1 MRTADAVFDVIR
13 DRSMR
18 GLRLDEDVYRQLYN
32 PLLYL
37 RAYSRIYKNDGA
49 LTQGITAETADGM
62 SLAKTENI
70 IEQLRYER
78 FRWTPVRRVEI
89 PKKNGKKRPLG
100 IPTWTDKLVQEV
112 LRSVLETFYEP
123 RFSVHSHGFRPER
136 GCHTALAEIY
146 RTWKGVHWFIEGDI
160 RACFDSIDHHILLS
174 IIREDIRDNRF
185 LRLVEN
191 LLKAGYCEQWSYHP
205 TLSGTPQ
212 GGILSPLLSNI
223 YLDRLDQFVEHT
235 LIPRYTRGEERQE
248 NPEYLKLVKLAWY
261 YRSVGKH
268 EKAEELSKQYH
279 QMPSRDFHDPNYR
292 RLLYVRY
299 ADDFL
304 LGFAGPVAEAREI
317 KEHLKTFLKETLHLE
332 LSEEKTLITHASTE
346 EARFLG
352 YEITV
357 AQEDSKRTKGQRT
370 VNGVIQ
376 LRVPQRF
383 VEGRCARYMCN
394 GKPFHRPERASNEDF
409 TIVADYQAEYRG
421 YVQYYSLAVNI
432 AKLNKLRWIMWSSLL
447 KTLAN
452 KHKASVRQMGNRYIK
467 PVKFPHGMRKCVEV
481 VVTREGRQPLVAR
494 FGGIPL
500 KRHLKATIFDQP
512 LKFWKPKRS
521 ELIQRLLADKCEV
534 CGRVGNIEVHHI
546 HALKDLQVKGR
557 RAKPLWMQIMSARR
571 RKTLMV
577 CPTCHDDIQYGRPRI
592 RRQSDATTGEPYDAK
607 VSRTVRRE
615 ADGKV
620 P

>member
-1 MRTADAVFDVIR
+1 MRTAEVVLDVIR
-13 DRSMR
+13 NRSIK
-18 GLRLDEDVYRQLYN
+18 GLHLDEDVYRQLYN

-49 LTQGITAETADGM
+49 LTPGITEETADGM
-62 SLAKTENI
+62 SKAKIETI
-70 IEQLRYER
+70 IEQLRAER

-100 IPTWTDKLVQEV
+100 LPTWTDKLLQEV
-112 LRSVLETFYEP
+112 MRSLLEAFYEP
-123 RFSVHSHGFRPER
+123 RFSVHSHGFRPGK

-146 RTWKGVHWFIEGDI
+146 RTWKGVHWFLEGDL
-160 RACFDSIDHHILLS
+160 RGCFDNIDHQILVS
-174 IIREDIRDNRF
+174 IIREDIHDNRF
-185 LRLVEN
+185 LRLLEG
-191 LLKAGYCEQWSYHP
+191 LLKAGYCEQWNYAP

-212 GGILSPLLSNI
+212 GGIISPLLSNI
-223 YLDRLDQFVEHT
+223 YLDRLDKFVEQV
-235 LIPRYTRGEERQE
+235 LIPAYTRGEERRE
-248 NPEYLKLVKLAWY
+248 HPEYRRLVGLACY

-268 EKAEELSKQYH
+268 EKAEELSKQYR
-279 QMPSRDFHDPNYR
+279 QMPSRDFYDPDYR

-304 LGFAGPVAEAREI
+304 LGFAGPLAEAREI
-317 KEHLKTFLKETLHLE
+317 KERLKTFLQEELHLDM
-332 LSEEKTLITHASTE
+332 SDEKTLITHASTQT
-346 EARFLG
+346 AKFLG

-383 VEGRCARYMCN
+383 VEERSARYMRR
-394 GKPFHRPERASNEDF
+394 GKPIHRPERMSNEDF
-409 TIVADYQAEYRG
+409 SIVADYQAEYRG

-452 KHKASVRQMGNRYIK
+452 KYKTSVRKIGTRYIK
-467 PVKFPHGMRKCVEV
+467 SVKLPHGTRKCVEV
-481 VVTREGRQPLVAR
+481 IVEREGKKPLVAR

-500 KRHLKATIFDQP
+500 KRNLRTTIRDQQLLP
-512 LKFWKPKRS
+512 WKPKRS
-521 ELIQRLLADKCEV
+521 ELLQRLLADTCEI
-534 CGRVGNIEVHHI
+534 CGAIGNIEVHHI
-546 HALKDLQVKGR
+546 RALKDLHVKGR
-557 RAKPLWMQIMSARR
+557 KAKPLWMQIMSARR

-577 CPTCHDDIQYGRPRI
+577 CARCHDDIQYGRPMM
-592 RRQSDATTGEPYDAK
+592 RRKQE
-607 VSRTVRRE
+607 
-615 ADGKV
+615 
-620 P
+620 

>member
-1 MRTADAVFDVIR
+1 MRTADAVLDVIR
-13 DRSMR
+13 NRSIK
-18 GLRLDEDVYRQLYN
+18 GLHLDEDVYRQLYN

-37 RAYSRIYKNDGA
+37 QAYSRIYKNDGA
-49 LTQGITAETADGM
+49 LTQGVTEETADGM
-62 SLAKTENI
+62 SRAKIETI
-70 IEQLRYER
+70 IAQLHAER

-89 PKKNGKKRPLG
+89 PKKNGKMRPLG

-112 LRSVLETFYEP
+112 IRSMLEAFYEP
-123 RFSVHSHGFRPER
+123 RFSVHSHGFRPGR

-160 RACFDSIDHHILLS
+160 RGCFDNIDHDVLLA
-174 IIREDIRDNRF
+174 IIREDIRDNRC
-185 LRLVEN
+185 LRLLEN
-191 LLKAGYCEQWSYHP
+191 LLKAGYCEQWNYSP

-212 GGILSPLLSNI
+212 GGIVSPILSNI
-223 YLDRLDQFVEHT
+223 YLDRLDKFVEQT
-235 LIPRYTRGEERQE
+235 LIPEYTRGEERQE
-248 NPEYLKLVKLAWY
+248 HPEYVKLVKLAWY

-304 LGFAGPVAEAREI
+304 LGLAGPVAEAREI
-317 KEHLKTFLKETLHLE
+317 KERLKTFLLEELHLE
-332 LSEEKTLITHASTE
+332 MSEEKTLITHATTQ
-346 EARFLG
+346 AAKFLG

-383 VEGRCARYMCN
+383 VEERCARYMSN
-394 GKPFHRPERASNEDF
+394 GKPIHRPERMSDEDF
-409 TIVADYQAEYRG
+409 SIVAEYQAEYRG

-432 AKLNKLRWIMWSSLL
+432 AKLNKLRWVMWSSLL
-447 KTLAN
+447 RTLAN
-452 KHKASVRQMGNRYIK
+452 KHKASTRKIGERYIK
-467 PVKFPHGMRKCVEV
+467 AVKLPHGIRKCIEVRVE
-481 VVTREGRQPLVAR
+481 REGQKPLVAR

-500 KRHLKATIFDQP
+500 KRNLKTPMSDQQLLP
-512 LKFWKPKRS
+512 WKPKRS
-521 ELIQRLLADKCEV
+521 ELLQRLMADQCEV
-534 CGRVGNIEVHHI
+534 CGEVGNIEVHHI
-546 HALKDLQVKGR
+546 RALKDLNVKGR
-557 RAKPLWMQIMSARR
+557 KVKPLWMQIMSARR

-577 CPTCHDDIQYGRPRI
+577 CRKCHEDIQYGRPMVQRK
-592 RRQSDATTGEPYDAK
+592 QD
-607 VSRTVRRE
+607 
-615 ADGKV
+615 
-620 P
+620 